1 MKSYGASNRP
11 LDENNKP
18 ICDLSS
24 EQSVLG
30 NLLSKDNKETIPR
43 ITKLFENLG
52 QEVFYSQKHRIIYQ
66 AIIELYQQ
74 GQEIHSKTVAVYL
87 KRVKKTEEDIDL
99 AYLSELQF
107 EQDLGAG
114 VAESLARELKA
125 LALRRKTEMLGMQIG
140 QRVKDGAEVL
150 DVVEFAEVEIAAL
163 KKGNT
168 NEKKSMTVLESL
180 NTPITESPAPIG
192 GGLLVPGRYTIVA
205 ATDGEGKTTWCLQL
219 ALCAVTATTF
229 LGRFPIKKPAK
240 VLYFCGENSR
250 GDINQKLRR
259 QIEELESILGRGIE
273 EELKSFTLVEP
284 QNVDF
289 LLDKKEGQA
298 FLNSWLETYKPDIV
312 IFDPLNNFISAS
324 ESLNN
329 DTIARRTSKA
339 LNKIATDYNCF
350 PILTTHF
357 KKKQEDDTPEISP
370 DNIFEFFHGSKYWT
384 NPAVS
389 QVAMTRAHKQ
399 KFPTAKKV
407 YFKFKTETEVSPML
421 LLRGR
426 DNLWYKEIARDEMS
440 KGKLTFSD
448 LVEILKRLPA
458 GETIPSIFRE
468 IAGKELD
475 CSRTQ
480 INELL
485 KIAKKK
491 GKIIEKDGL
500 LRVVEFTKQKE
511 LHLEK
516 K

>member
-1 MKSYGASNRP
+1 MKNYKQRGKA
-11 LDENNKP
+11 LEQDEKP
-18 ICDLSS
+18 ICDFNS

-30 NLLSKDNKETIPR
+30 NLLSEDSKEVIPK
-43 ITKLFENLG
+43 IAKIFGNLG
-52 QEVFYSQKHRIIYQ
+52 RTVFYSPQHQQVYQ
-66 AIIELYQQ
+66 GIIELHEQ
-74 GQEIHSKTVAVYL
+74 GREIHPKTVALHL
-87 KRVKKTEEDIDL
+87 KEKNKEGVAL
-99 AYLSELQF
+99 AYLMELVD
-107 EQDLGAG
+107 QDVGAG
-114 VAESLARELKA
+114 ITEELARQLKK
-125 LALRRKTEMLGMQIG
+125 LALRRKTERLGIQIE
-140 QRVKDGAEVL
+140 QLVKDGAEIL
-150 DVVEFAEVEIAAL
+150 DVVEFTETELTDL
-163 KKGNT
+163 KSEST
-168 NEKKSMTVLESL
+168 NEKKSMTLLESL
-180 NTPITESPAPIG
+180 NTPITESPSPIG

-205 ATDGEGKTTWCLQL
+205 ATDGEGKTTFCLQL
-219 ALCAVTATTF
+219 ALCAVTATSF
-229 LGRFPIKKPAK
+229 LGRFPIKKPVK

-250 GDINQKLRR
+250 GDINQKIRR
-259 QIEELESILGRGIE
+259 QIEELKSLLGRGIE
-273 EELKSFTLVEP
+273 EELKNFILIEP
-284 QNVDF
+284 QNIDF

-298 FLNSWLETYKPDIV
+298 FLNSWLETHKPDIV
-312 IFDPLNNFISAS
+312 IFDPLNNFISDS

-339 LNKIATDYNCF
+339 LNKIATDFKCF

-357 KKKQEDDTPEISP
+357 KKKQEDETPEISP

-389 QVAMTRAHKQ
+389 QIAMTRAHKQ

-426 DNLWYKEIARDEMS
+426 DDLWYKEISRDEMS
-440 KGKLTFSD
+440 KAKLTFSD

-468 IAGKELD
+468 VAGKELD

-485 KIAKKK
+485 KVAKKR

-511 LHLEK
+511 LSLEK